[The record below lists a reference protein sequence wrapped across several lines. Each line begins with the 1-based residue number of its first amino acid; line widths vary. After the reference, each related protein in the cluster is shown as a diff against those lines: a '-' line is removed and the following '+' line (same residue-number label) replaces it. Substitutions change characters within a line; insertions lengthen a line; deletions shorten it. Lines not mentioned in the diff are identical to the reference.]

1 MVTAN
6 NNIQLLHQ
14 ANSIKRLSVKPATS
28 DQFGL
33 KMEDIDEQPE
43 NEMNEEELKQKTELS
58 NEEKIE
64 EEDQQQQQQDI
75 PLQDIEEENED
86 EIVQEQVIPGNSE
99 NRCDSGFGEPGESLS
114 NRSSLL
120 SSNSVHLPSDT
131 NSPTPVNKTKCDCGQ
146 DGCDGHGRFPC
157 NDTGQMTDAD
167 VSSLP
172 GKVCCFLNGFQKIQ
186 EKDYVP
192 GITE

>member
-14 ANSIKRLSVKPATS
+14 ANSIKKLSVKPATS

-43 NEMNEEELKQKTELS
+43 NEMNRLEEELQQKTELS
-58 NEEKIE
+58 NDEKIE
-64 EEDQQQQQQDI
+64 EGDQQQQEDI
-75 PLQDIEEENED
+75 PLQDIEEESAE

-131 NSPTPVNKTKCDCGQ
+131 NSPTPLNETRCDCGQ
-146 DGCDGHGRFPC
+146 EGCDGQGRFPC
-157 NDTGQMTDAD
+157 NNTGQMADAD

-172 GKVCCFLNGFQKIQ
+172 GEVCCFLNGPERSRRQI
-186 EKDYVP
+186 
-192 GITE
+192 I